1 VQIYVDDIIFGATNE
16 SLCKEFS
23 KVMQDHFEMSMMG
36 ELTFF
41 LGLQVKQTKD
51 GIFISQ
57 SKYAKELVKKFKLEN
72 SKHAPTPMSTSVKLD
87 ADESG
92 EDVDQ
97 KLYRCMIGS
106 LLYLTASRPD
116 IMFSVCA
123 CARFQASPKAS
134 HLIAVKRIIKYV
146 NGTFNL
152 GLFYPKSTSFDL
164 YGFCDA
170 DFAGCKVDRKSTS
183 GTCQF
188 LGNSLVSWASKKQ
201 NCVAL
206 STTEAEYIAAGLC
219 CAQVLW
225 MKQSLVD
232 YDLNFQNIKIFCD
245 NTSAIN
251 ISKNSVLHS
260 RTKHIDLQKII
271 RSRNAIFNE
280 EVMYKNRD
288 SANDSQSSGSNT
300 TDTGGSEYMDLEE
313 LSDGGDKVNSNR
325 RMEEAPPAETT
336 TQGVELKRSS
346 RIPKPNLRYLSS
358 LVYLL
363 LTDSEE
369 PECYEKAIQVSESQQ

>member
-1 VQIYVDDIIFGATNE
+1 MDDIIFGATNE

-41 LGLQVKQTKD
+41 LALQVKQTKD

-57 SKYAKELVKKFKLEN
+57 SKYEKELVKKFNLEN
-72 SKHAPTPMSTSVKLD
+72 SQHAPTPMSTSVKLD

-92 EDVDQ
+92 KDVDQ
-97 KLYRCMIGS
+97 KLYRGMIGS

-260 RTKHIDLQKII
+260 RTKHIDMRHHFL
-271 RSRNAIFNE
+271 
-280 EVMYKNRD
+280 RD
-288 SANDSQSSGSNT
+288 H
-300 TDTGGSEYMDLEE
+300 
-313 LSDGGDKVNSNR
+313 
-325 RMEEAPPAETT
+325 
-336 TQGVELKRSS
+336 VERQDV
-346 RIPKPNLRYLSS
+346 S
-358 LVYLL
+358 LVFVD
-363 LTDSEE
+363 T
-369 PECYEKAIQVSESQQ
+369 KSQLADIFTKPLGEDDFCHIRNGLGLCTM